1 MTLKS
6 AVVGDPG
13 SSPRGRGKLHR
24 RRDLI
29 PNRRLIPVWAGK
41 TMADRSATSS
51 HPGSSP
57 RGRGKRQAHGL
68 RDADEGLIPAWAGK
82 TLRTGGGRRGRGAHP
97 RVGGENLSAKDTAG
111 RPLGSSPRGRGK
123 RPKAVEANQYRR
135 LIPAWAG
142 KTRTRRRIRRR
153 KTAHPRVGGENRPGA
168 GRRASRS
175 GSSPRGRGKP
185 ERRGDDRAQEGLI
198 PAWAGK
204 TMPPRSLR
212 PPARAH
218 PRVGGENQT
227 RWFVSPSPLGSSP
240 RGRGKRGETLAGA
253 GLIGLIPAWA
263 GKTRPR
269 REGSSGPRAHPRVG
283 GENAARVEARS
294 GSAGSSP
301 RGRGKRSMHAL
312 GAGRPRLIPAWAGK
326 TNLAVHAFLAHGA
339 HPRVGGENVPSR
351 CPALM
356 PRGSSP
362 RGRGKPGHQ
371 RLRRAGPG
379 LIPAWAGKT
388 HS

>member
-13 SSPRGRGKLHR
+13 SSPRGRGK
-24 RRDLI
+24 
-29 PNRRLIPVWAGK
+29 
-41 TMADRSATSS
+41 
-51 HPGSSP
+51 
-57 RGRGKRQAHGL
+57 RQAHGL
-68 RDADEGLIPAWAGK
+68 RDAD
-82 TLRTGGGRRGRGAHP
+82 
-97 RVGGENLSAKDTAG
+97 
-111 RPLGSSPRGRGK
+111 
-123 RPKAVEANQYRR
+123 
-135 LIPAWAG
+135 
-142 KTRTRRRIRRR
+142 
-153 KTAHPRVGGENRPGA
+153 
-168 GRRASRS
+168 
-175 GSSPRGRGKP
+175 
-185 ERRGDDRAQEGLI
+185 EGLI

-301 RGRGKRSMHAL
+301 RGRGKL
-312 GAGRPRLIPAWAGK
+312 
-326 TNLAVHAFLAHGA
+326 T
-339 HPRVGGENVPSR
+339 
-351 CPALM
+351 
-356 PRGSSP
+356 SP
-362 RGRGKPGHQ
+362 FTHS
-371 RLRRAGPG
+371 LRTG

-388 HS
+388 YPVDARP